1 MSVPLEERVG
11 VEVGVGV
18 DVWLNVPLELML
30 LMEESQS

>member
-11 VEVGVGV
+11 FEVGIDV
-18 DVWLNVPLELML
+18 DAWLSVTLELML